1 MAWFRKRKDDDV
13 VWYRHRNYK
22 GGLSEEE
29 KRELDSI
36 RWPAEPRPHPA
47 AKFQDLPEEV
57 QEYISHLELEVE
69 GSKSFPPLIAIIAG
83 ISLIIY
89 CALSALDV
97 VQYSD
102 MFPSIIKLS
111 LVSFAWIGIG
121 ILEYRKV
128 QKIWGEKD
136 TDAQFMVNWELD
148 YISGRRR
155 YLSEKDKYAEIELP
169 LG

>member
-13 VWYRHRNYK
+13 VWYRHQNYK

-36 RWPAEPRPHPA
+36 RWPAEPGPHPA

-57 QEYISHLELEVE
+57 QEYISHLEIEVE
-69 GSKSFPPLIAIIAG
+69 GSKSFLPIIAIIAG
-83 ISLIIY
+83 ISLTIY
-89 CALSALDV
+89 CALSALDF

-111 LVSFAWIGIG
+111 LISFALIGIG

-128 QKIWGEKD
+128 QKIWGKKD
-136 TDAQFMVNWELD
+136 RDEEFMINWEID
-148 YISGRRR
+148 YLSGRQR
-155 YLSEKDKYAEIELP
+155 YLSEKDKYAEIDLP